1 MDRAVPEN
9 GFYLVEV
16 EVLERNRQQQQ
27 ELVMWFSEKPR
38 EEFLNFFFYFFY
50 GLLPGKSLGD
60 ISKDV
65 ATVSKLQ
72 MEVLEIN
79 V

>member
-38 EEFLNFFFYFFY
+38 EGFLIFFFIIFFMDY
-50 GLLPGKSLGD
+50 SQERVWG
-60 ISKDV
+60 I
-65 ATVSKLQ
+65 
-72 MEVLEIN
+72 
-79 V
+79 